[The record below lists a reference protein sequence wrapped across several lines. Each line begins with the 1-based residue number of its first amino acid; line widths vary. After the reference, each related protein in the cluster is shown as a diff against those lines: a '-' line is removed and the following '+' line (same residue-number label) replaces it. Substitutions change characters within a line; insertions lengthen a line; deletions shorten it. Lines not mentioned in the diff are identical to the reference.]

1 MCRIPK
7 IQCDSTVDKDRIKN
21 YENTYLIVLNG
32 KRMNTISMEWLT
44 NWLIGLGVEETSAM
58 YLKLVILL
66 LFLLIFSYI
75 INLIVKKILI
85 RSIRS
90 VIKKTKTVWDDALVE
105 NKVFISLSHIAPA
118 VVIYLTTPFIFEDF
132 PDAIPYVLR
141 LPNAYISAVLI
152 IVAINFLNTLKYY
165 LENTKLFKDKPL
177 DSYFQLAKITIYII
191 GSIIILSFLLN
202 KSPLYFFSGLGA
214 MTVVLLLI
222 FRDTILGFVASIQ
235 LSANDMVQVGDW
247 ISMPKYGADGDVIE
261 MKLTTIKIQNWDK
274 TVTTIPT
281 YAFISESF
289 KNWRGMS
296 ESGGRRIKRSL
307 NIKISEIK
315 FCSVEMLERFKKFQ
329 LIKDYIE
336 EKSNDIEEYNKENK
350 IDKSYLINGRHLT
363 NIGVFREY
371 AEAYVKNNADINLN
385 MTCMVR
391 QLLPTEKG
399 LPIEIYTFSNSQE
412 WVRYEGIMSDIFDHL
427 IAAVPEFDLE
437 VFQNP
442 TGTDFRKL

>member
-1 MCRIPK
+1 
-7 IQCDSTVDKDRIKN
+7 
-21 YENTYLIVLNG
+21 
-32 KRMNTISMEWLT
+32 MNTKSIDWLT
-44 NWLIGLGVEETSAM
+44 DWLIGLGFEETFTI

-66 LFLLIFSYI
+66 FILFIISYVT
-75 INLIVKKILI
+75 NLIVKKILI

-105 NKVFISLSHIAPA
+105 NKVFITLSHISPA
-118 VVIYLTTPFIFEDF
+118 IVIYLTAPYVFEDF
-132 PDAIPYVLR
+132 SGAIPYVLR
-141 LPNAYISAVLI
+141 LVNAYISIVLI
-152 IVAINFLNTLKYY
+152 IVIINFLNTLKYY
-165 LENTKLFKDKPL
+165 FENTKLFKNNPL
-177 DSYFQLAKITIYII
+177 DSYFQLGKIAIYII
-191 GSIIILSFLLN
+191 GGIIILSFLLN
-202 KSPLYFFSGLGA
+202 KSPLYFFSALGA

-222 FRDTILGFVASIQ
+222 FKDTLMGFVASIQ
-235 LSANDMVQVGDW
+235 LSANDMIQIGDW
-247 ISMPKYGADGDVIE
+247 VSMPKYGADGDVIE
-261 MKLTTIKIQNWDK
+261 MNLTTIKIQNWDK
-274 TVTTIPT
+274 TITTIPT

-307 NIKISEIK
+307 NIKISSIK
-315 FCSVEMLERFKKFQ
+315 FCTLEMLERFKKFQ

-336 EKSNDIEEYNKENK
+336 EKSNKIEEYNKENK

-363 NIGVFREY
+363 NIGIFRVY
-371 AEAYVKNNADINLN
+371 AEAYVKNNPDINLN

-399 LPIEIYTFSNSQE
+399 LPIEIYTFSNRQE
-412 WVRYEGIMSDIFDHL
+412 WVTYEGIMSDMFDHL
-427 IAAVPEFDLE
+427 IAAVPEFELE

>member
-1 MCRIPK
+1 M
-7 IQCDSTVDKDRIKN
+7 
-21 YENTYLIVLNG
+21 E
-32 KRMNTISMEWLT
+32 KRMSTKSMEWLT
-44 NWLIGLGVEETSAM
+44 DWLIGLGVEETSTM
-58 YLKLVILL
+58 YLKLLILL
-66 LFLLIFSYI
+66 FILFILSYVT
-75 INLIVKKILI
+75 NLIVKKILI

-118 VVIYLTTPFIFEDF
+118 IVIYLTTPYIFEDF
-132 PDAIPYVLR
+132 SGAIPYILR
-141 LPNAYISAVLI
+141 LVNAYISIVLI
-152 IVAINFLNTLKYY
+152 IVIINFLNTLKYY
-165 LENTKLFKDKPL
+165 FEYTKLFKNNPL
-177 DSYFQLAKITIYII
+177 DSYFQLIKIAIYII
-191 GSIIILSFLLN
+191 GGIIILSFLLN
-202 KSPLYFFSGLGA
+202 KSPLYFFSALGA

-222 FRDTILGFVASIQ
+222 FKDTLMGFVASIQ
-235 LSANDMVQVGDW
+235 LSANDMIQIGDW
-247 ISMPKYGADGDVIE
+247 VSMPKYGADGDVIE
-261 MKLTTIKIQNWDK
+261 MNLTTIKIQNWDK
-274 TVTTIPT
+274 TITTIPT

-307 NIKISEIK
+307 NIKISSIK
-315 FCSVEMLERFKKFQ
+315 FCTLEMLERFKKFQ

-336 EKSNDIEEYNKENK
+336 EKSNKIEEYNKENK

-363 NIGVFREY
+363 NIGIFRVY
-371 AEAYVKNNADINLN
+371 ADAYVKNNPDINLN

-399 LPIEIYTFSNSQE
+399 LPIEIYTFSNRQE
-412 WVRYEGIMSDIFDHL
+412 WVTYEGIMSDMFDHL
-427 IAAVPEFDLE
+427 IAAVPEFELE

>member
-1 MCRIPK
+1 
-7 IQCDSTVDKDRIKN
+7 
-21 YENTYLIVLNG
+21 
-32 KRMNTISMEWLT
+32 MNTKSIDWLT
-44 NWLIGLGVEETSAM
+44 DWLIGLGVEETSTM

-66 LFLLIFSYI
+66 FILFIISYVT
-75 INLIVKKILI
+75 NLIVKKILI
-85 RSIRS
+85 RSIRL

-118 VVIYLTTPFIFEDF
+118 ILIYLTTPYIFQDF
-132 PDAIPYVLR
+132 AGAIPYILR
-141 LPNAYISAVLI
+141 LLNAYISIVLI
-152 IVAINFLNTLKYY
+152 IAIINFLNTLKYY
-165 LENTKLFKDKPL
+165 SENTKLFKDNPL
-177 DSYFQLAKITIYII
+177 DSYFQLVKIAIYII
-191 GSIIILSFLLN
+191 GGIIILSFLLN
-202 KSPLYFFSGLGA
+202 KSPLYFFSALGA

-222 FRDTILGFVASIQ
+222 FKDTIMGFVASIQ
-235 LSANDMVQVGDW
+235 LSANDMIRIGDW
-247 ISMPKYGADGDVIE
+247 VSKPKYGADGDVIE
-261 MKLTTIKIQNWDK
+261 INLTTIKIQNWDK

-307 NIKISEIK
+307 NIKISSIK
-315 FCSVEMLERFKKFQ
+315 FCTLEVLERFKKFQ

-336 EKSNDIEEYNKENK
+336 EKSNKIEEYNKENK

-363 NIGVFREY
+363 NIGIFRVY
-371 AEAYVKNNADINLN
+371 AEAYVKNNPDINLN
-385 MTCMVR
+385 MTCMIR

-399 LPIEIYTFSNSQE
+399 LPIEIYTFSNRQE
-412 WVRYEGIMSDIFDHL
+412 WVTYEGIMSDMFDHL
-427 IAAVPEFDLE
+427 IAAVPEFELE

>member
-1 MCRIPK
+1 
-7 IQCDSTVDKDRIKN
+7 
-21 YENTYLIVLNG
+21 
-32 KRMNTISMEWLT
+32 MNTKSMEWLT
-44 NWLIGLGVEETSAM
+44 DWLIGLGVEETSAM

-66 LFLLIFSYI
+66 FILFIFSYVT
-75 INLIVKKILI
+75 NLIVKKILI
-85 RSIRS
+85 RSIRL

-118 VVIYLTTPFIFEDF
+118 IVIYLTTPYIFEDF
-132 PDAIPYVLR
+132 AGAIPYIFR
-141 LPNAYISAVLI
+141 LVNAYISTVLI
-152 IVAINFLNTLKYY
+152 IVIINFLNTLKYY
-165 LENTKLFKDKPL
+165 SENTKLFKDNPL
-177 DSYFQLAKITIYII
+177 DSYFQLVKIAIYII
-191 GSIIILSFLLN
+191 GGIIILSFLLN
-202 KSPLYFFSGLGA
+202 KSPLYFFSALGA

-222 FRDTILGFVASIQ
+222 FKDTIMGFVASIQ
-235 LSANDMVQVGDW
+235 LSANDMIRIGDW
-247 ISMPKYGADGDVIE
+247 VSMPKYGADGDVIE
-261 MKLTTIKIQNWDK
+261 MNLTTIKIQNWDK

-307 NIKISEIK
+307 NIKISSIK
-315 FCSVEMLERFKKFQ
+315 FCTLEMLERFKKFQ

-336 EKSNDIEEYNKENK
+336 EKSNKIEEYNKENK

-363 NIGVFREY
+363 NIGIFRVY
-371 AEAYVKNNADINLN
+371 AEAYVKNNPDINLN

-399 LPIEIYTFSNSQE
+399 LPIEIYTFSNRQE
-412 WVRYEGIMSDIFDHL
+412 WVTYEGIMSDMFDHL
-427 IAAVPEFDLE
+427 IAAVPEFELE

>member
-1 MCRIPK
+1 
-7 IQCDSTVDKDRIKN
+7 
-21 YENTYLIVLNG
+21 
-32 KRMNTISMEWLT
+32 MNTKSMEWLT
-44 NWLIGLGVEETSAM
+44 DWLIGLGVQETSAM

-66 LFLLIFSYI
+66 FILFIFSYVT
-75 INLIVKKILI
+75 NLIVKKIFI

-105 NKVFISLSHIAPA
+105 NKVFTTLSHIAPA
-118 VVIYLTTPFIFEDF
+118 VVIYLTTPYIFEDF
-132 PDAIPYVLR
+132 SGAIPYILR
-141 LPNAYISAVLI
+141 VVNAYISIVLI
-152 IVAINFLNTLKYY
+152 IVIINFLNTLKYY
-165 LENTKLFKDKPL
+165 FESTKLFKNNPL
-177 DSYFQLAKITIYII
+177 DSYFQLVKIAIYII
-191 GSIIILSFLLN
+191 GGIIILSFLLN
-202 KSPLYFFSGLGA
+202 KSPLYFFSALGA

-222 FRDTILGFVASIQ
+222 FKDTLMGFVASIQ
-235 LSANDMVQVGDW
+235 LSANDMVHIGDW
-247 ISMPKYGADGDVIE
+247 VSMPKYGADGDVIE
-261 MKLTTIKIQNWDK
+261 MNLTTIKIQNWDK
-274 TVTTIPT
+274 TITTIPT

-307 NIKISEIK
+307 NIKISSIK
-315 FCSVEMLERFKKFQ
+315 FCTLEMLERFKKFQ

-336 EKSNDIEEYNKENK
+336 EKSNKIEEYNKENK

-363 NIGVFREY
+363 NIGIFRVY
-371 AEAYVKNNADINLN
+371 AEAYVKNNPDINLN

-399 LPIEIYTFSNSQE
+399 LPIEIYTFSNRQD
-412 WVRYEGIMSDIFDHL
+412 WVTYEGIMSDMFDHL
-427 IAAVPEFDLE
+427 IAAVPEFELE